1 MSGEDD
7 RENDPMA
14 PEAWYS
20 EKDVCGSCIA
30 WRPEAPKEGDEVATG
45 VCRLRPE
52 LARVPAS
59 LKLCNLYKPRGQ
71 FVYLPSKK
79 AEPTRK
85 RASAPKIL
93 RRSEE
98 GELIS
103 AKPAPQVVYERREP
117 PPEETYVP
125 PREIDLGEDANL
137 PAVRATFRDL
147 IREELGNSRREMQKK
162 FKGGVVKVA
171 IRTGPYLEHPVD
183 RLFTLLDRLKSSLD
197 VLEEKLEKNAELK
210 SEAEQVKRIRGS
222 FTTFNFIWS
231 DREDYFTGKE

>member
-1 MSGEDD
+1 MADDD
-7 RENDPMA
+7 RANDPMV
-14 PEAWYS
+14 PEAWHS
-20 EKDVCGSCIA
+20 EPDVCGSCIA
-30 WRPEAPKEGDEVATG
+30 WRPETPKEGDEVATG
-45 VCRLRPE
+45 ACRLRPE
-52 LARVPAS
+52 LGRVPAS
-59 LKLCNLYKPRGQ
+59 LKLCDLYKPRGQ

-79 AEPTRK
+79 PEPKRK
-85 RASAPKIL
+85 RASAPKVL

-98 GELIS
+98 GEMVV
-103 AKPAPQVVYERREP
+103 APTPVEYQRREA

-125 PREIDLGEDANL
+125 PREIDLGTDASL

-171 IRTGPYLEHPVD
+171 IPTGPYLEHSCD
-183 RLFTLLDRLKSSLD
+183 LLFTLLDRLKSSLD
-197 VLEEKLEKNAELK
+197 ALEEKIEKNQELK
-210 SEAEQVKRIRGS
+210 SEADQVKRIRGS